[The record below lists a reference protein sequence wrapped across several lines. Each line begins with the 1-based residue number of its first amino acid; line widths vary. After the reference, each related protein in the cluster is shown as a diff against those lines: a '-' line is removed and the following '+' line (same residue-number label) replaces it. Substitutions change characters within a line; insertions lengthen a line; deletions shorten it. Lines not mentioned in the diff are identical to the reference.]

1 MKSTY
6 RSAVPA
12 SGGPAAISELRCPP
26 GEVRAEEPSDAARAG
41 ISLPDKPTHRH
52 LLCGSR
58 QGGGTRGGMDAVRN
72 GACLTTRPIHCKFQ
86 QQRVLWVLG
95 FLPTH
100 TWQIEPISSACLK
113 LRLQVQKKGTVTLGG
128 WLLRRSQMRGR
139 GQISSS
145 SVASCLLAGSAKP
158 DSLALQQGSWLL
170 LPCPPPVQGAA

>member
-12 SGGPAAISELRCPP
+12 SGEPAAISELRCPP

-72 GACLTTRPIHCKFQ
+72 GACLTT
-86 QQRVLWVLG
+86 
-95 FLPTH
+95 
-100 TWQIEPISSACLK
+100 
-113 LRLQVQKKGTVTLGG
+113 
-128 WLLRRSQMRGR
+128 
-139 GQISSS
+139 
-145 SVASCLLAGSAKP
+145 
-158 DSLALQQGSWLL
+158 
-170 LPCPPPVQGAA
+170 